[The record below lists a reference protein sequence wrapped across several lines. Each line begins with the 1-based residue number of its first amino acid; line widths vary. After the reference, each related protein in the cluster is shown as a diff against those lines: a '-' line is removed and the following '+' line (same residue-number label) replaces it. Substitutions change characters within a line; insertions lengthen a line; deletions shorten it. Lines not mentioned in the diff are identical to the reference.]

1 MINVKK
7 FIKDNADYGYAEF
20 NRKFITS
27 QYEIVGVRIPLLK
40 KFVGF
45 FVGQSFKGGDRAV
58 AGCPIVDVW
67 HKI

>member
-40 KFVGF
+40 KFATNKTMF
-45 FVGQSFKGGDRAV
+45 Y
-58 AGCPIVDVW
+58 
-67 HKI
+67 